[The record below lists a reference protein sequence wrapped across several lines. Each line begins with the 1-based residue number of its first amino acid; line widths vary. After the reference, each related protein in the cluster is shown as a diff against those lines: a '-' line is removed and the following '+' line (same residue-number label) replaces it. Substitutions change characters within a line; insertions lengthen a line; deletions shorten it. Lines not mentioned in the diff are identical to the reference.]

1 MKIPRLGLG
10 GWIGVG
16 VGGLLMVLVVTLL
29 LLDWNLLRHPIERLA
44 SARSGRVV
52 RLQGALRVHP
62 WSLSPAVTLQD
73 LVVGNPPWENGPPL
87 LQVERLQAR
96 LELLPL
102 LRGEVILARLELIH
116 PQLYLHQDKE
126 GRANW
131 TFENQKPTNA
141 PAAAPRKLPV
151 VRNLL
156 IQDGTLELL
165 DELRHLKAQGTVQAQ
180 ERESAQASRPFRLKG
195 KGTINKEP
203 FALEAAGGALQG
215 LTPQHPYPFDLA
227 VTAGENQLKA
237 TGRVLKPFDLG
248 GLDLDV
254 DATGKDLAELYYL
267 TRLALPNT
275 PPYSVRAHVA
285 RRGQRVAITDIHGKL
300 GDSDL
305 AGTANVDTSRKRPA
319 ISGELSSQHLRVAD
333 VAAVFG
339 GRASSA
345 GAIEPKGTAKT
356 KASEHTPAPPLAL
369 RVFPDAPL
377 QVERVRGMD
386 ADVRVRARQI
396 DAGSVPFTGVAVH
409 VILKDGV
416 LSVDPFELEMPQG
429 HFEGVARI
437 DARGAVPQ
445 VHVDLRARD
454 IELQQLKGKS
464 PAAAPPL
471 TGELQAR
478 AVIEG
483 SGDSVHKVLADA
495 HGGLTVVL
503 PHGQVRAAFAEL
515 AGIDVAEGVG
525 LLLKGN
531 EQTEV
536 RCGVAQ
542 FAIQDG
548 TLHAQHVV
556 VDTKNVLITGRGE
569 ASLGSEELDLSVKG
583 DPKKPRLVRL
593 RTPIEI
599 RGHFRKPDIGINAGS
614 ALKQGAIAAA
624 VAAVATPLAAIFA
637 FVDPGLAKDQNCA
650 TLLAEAGDQARQS
663 TVPPISQR

>member
-10 GWIGVG
+10 GWIGIG
-16 VGGLLMVLVVTLL
+16 AGGLLLLLLATL
-29 LLDWNLLRHPIERLA
+29 LLDWNLLRHPIERFA
-44 SARSGRVV
+44 SSRSGRAV
-52 RLQGALRVHP
+52 RVQGALEVHP
-62 WSLSPAVTLQD
+62 WSLSPAVSLKGLT
-73 LVVGNPPWENGPPL
+73 VGNPPWESGPPL
-87 LQVERLQAR
+87 LQVEQLHAR

-141 PAAAPRKLPV
+141 PAAAPPRLPV

-156 IQDGTLELL
+156 IQDGTLALL
-165 DELRHLKAQGTVQAQ
+165 DDVRQLKAQGTVQAH
-180 ERESAQASRPFRLKG
+180 ERESAQAPRPFRLKG

-227 VTAGENQLKA
+227 VTAGDNHIKA

-254 DATGKDLAELYYL
+254 EATGNDLAELYYL

-275 PPYSVRAHVA
+275 PPYSVRAHVV
-285 RRGQRVAITDIHGKL
+285 RRGQRVAVTDIQGKL

-319 ISGELSSQHLRVAD
+319 ISGDLSSQHLRVAD
-333 VAAVFG
+333 AVAVFG

-345 GAIEPKGTAKT
+345 GALEPRAIAKT
-356 KASEHTPAPPLAL
+356 RARDQTPPPPLPL

-377 QVERVRGMD
+377 QVERVRDMD
-386 ADVRVRARQI
+386 ADMRIRARQI
-396 DAGSVPFTGVAVH
+396 DAGSVPITEVALH
-409 VILKDGV
+409 VILKEGV
-416 LSVDPFELEMPQG
+416 LSIDPFALEMPQG
-429 HFEGVARI
+429 HFAGAARI

-445 VHVDLRARD
+445 VRIDVRARD
-454 IELQQLKGKS
+454 VELQQLKGKG

-495 HGGLTVVL
+495 RGGLTVIL
-503 PHGQVRAAFAEL
+503 PHGEVRAAFAEL

-525 LLLKGN
+525 LLLKGD

-542 FAIQDG
+542 FAIEDG

-556 VDTKNVLITGRGE
+556 VDTKNVLIRGGGD
-569 ASLGSEELDLSVKG
+569 ARLGSEELDLSLKG

-599 RGHFRKPDIGINAGS
+599 RGHFRKPEIGINAGG

-663 TVPPISQR
+663 TLPPISQR